1 MVEFSLWD
9 IFRNIGLAARWTI
22 ALSLVAFIGGGI
34 VGLLLLY
41 LRIGGS
47 RITQTLVGGYV
58 QVFQGTPLLIQ
69 LFLAF
74 FGISLFGVSVS
85 PWLAA
90 SVCLTLYSSAYL
102 AEIWR
107 GCVDSVPKGQWEAA
121 KSLALSF
128 AQQLRF
134 VVLPQ
139 AAKIAVAPTVGFMV
153 QIIKG
158 TALASI
164 IGFVEITKTGGMIAN
179 ATFQPFLA
187 YSFVALFY
195 FGLCFPLSLLSKRLE
210 MKLSIS
216 SR

>member
-9 IFRNIGLAARWTI
+9 IFRNIGLATRWTV

-34 VGLLLLY
+34 VGLLLLC
-41 LRIGGS
+41 LRIGGG

-69 LFLAF
+69 LFLTF

-179 ATFQPFLA
+179 ATFQPFLV

-195 FGLCFPLSLLSKRLE
+195 FALCFPLSLLSKRLE

>member
-9 IFRNIGLAARWTI
+9 IFRNVGLAARWTV

-41 LRIGGS
+41 LRIGGG
-47 RITQTLVGGYV
+47 RLVQTLVGGYV

-69 LFLAF
+69 LFLTF

-179 ATFQPFLA
+179 ATFQPFLV

-195 FGLCFPLSLLSKRLE
+195 FVLCFPLSLLSKRLE
-210 MKLSIS
+210 LKLAIS